1 MKNMKKIILR
11 VLMVICTAVSF
22 LLLLTSVISLKIN
35 DTQAMGKA
43 VINRVVADSDNPN
56 LKDGVRFLEVSGL
69 EQTLLKQLP
78 KKYQVEM
85 SYADLYRACEKYN
98 EQGKLTPKDLN
109 LSSKTKLEE
118 IINEYIVKQI
128 NHKLKE
134 KSDEVYHAISI
145 YEYSIFV
152 VALLFLLAAIL
163 IAFGRASASVPLAI
177 ASVGS
182 FMALWIA
189 ANDITTVLQANVYSG
204 LRVTLSQGVWIGL
217 IVGLA
222 TTILWPILLKVTK
235 EVKVKK

>member
-22 LLLLTSVISLKIN
+22 FLLLTSVISLKIN

-56 LKDGVRFLEVSGL
+56 LKDGVRFLEASGL
-69 EQTLLKQLP
+69 EQTLLMQLP

-118 IINEYIVKQI
+118 IINEYMVKQI

-152 VALLFLLAAIL
+152 VP
-163 IAFGRASASVPLAI
+163 FGSDSNCFWSRVG
-177 ASVGS
+177 VGS
-182 FMALWIA
+182 TRNSISWFIYGPV
-189 ANDITTVLQANVYSG
+189 DCC
-204 LRVTLSQGVWIGL
+204 
-217 IVGLA
+217 
-222 TTILWPILLKVTK
+222 K
-235 EVKVKK
+235 

>member
-22 LLLLTSVISLKIN
+22 FLLLTSVISLKIN

-98 EQGKLTPKDLN
+98 EQCKLTPKDLN

-118 IINEYIVKQI
+118 IINEYMVKQI

>member
-22 LLLLTSVISLKIN
+22 FLLLTSVISLKIN

-85 SYADLYRACEKYN
+85 TYADLYRACEKYN

>member
-11 VLMVICTAVSF
+11 VLMVICTVVSF
-22 LLLLTSVISLKIN
+22 FLLLTSVISLKIN

-56 LKDGVRFLEVSGL
+56 LKDGVRFLEASGL

-78 KKYQVEM
+78 KKHQVEM

-98 EQGKLTPKDLN
+98 EQDKLTPKDLN

-118 IINEYIVKQI
+118 IINEYMVKQI

-145 YEYSIFV
+145 YEYSIFA

-217 IVGLA
+217 IFGLA

>member
-11 VLMVICTAVSF
+11 VLMVICTVVSF
-22 LLLLTSVISLKIN
+22 FLLLTSVISLKIN

-56 LKDGVRFLEVSGL
+56 LKDGVRFLEASGL

-78 KKYQVEM
+78 KKHQVEM

-118 IINEYIVKQI
+118 IINEYMVKQI

-145 YEYSIFV
+145 YEYSIFA

-217 IVGLA
+217 IFGLA

>member
-1 MKNMKKIILR
+1 MKKIILR

-22 LLLLTSVISLKIN
+22 FLLLTSVISLKIN

-118 IINEYIVKQI
+118 II
-128 NHKLKE
+128 
-134 KSDEVYHAISI
+134 

>member
-1 MKNMKKIILR
+1 MELLSCFSKLFRFSCAIVSAENSIKPESAYG
-11 VLMVICTAVSF
+11 LMFKSI
-22 LLLLTSVISLKIN
+22 
-35 DTQAMGKA
+35 G
-43 VINRVVADSDNPN
+43 
-56 LKDGVRFLEVSGL
+56 GG
-69 EQTLLKQLP
+69 
-78 KKYQVEM
+78 
-85 SYADLYRACEKYN
+85 KYN

>member
-1 MKNMKKIILR
+1 MKKIILR
-11 VLMVICTAVSF
+11 VLMVICTTVSF
-22 LLLLTSVISLKIN
+22 FLLLTSVISLKIN

-56 LKDGVRFLEVSGL
+56 LKDGVRFLEASGL
-69 EQTLLKQLP
+69 EQTLLMQLP

-118 IINEYIVKQI
+118 IINEYMVKQI

-152 VALLFLLAAIL
+152 IALLFLLAAIL